1 MKHGLQRLGGILK
14 RIEVVPTNWSLF
26 QNNSWSTVYD
36 EENRGD
42 VDVDDLIGSGIQIT
56 DREVIGYILA
66 GLPSKFGPL
75 ITIIDA

>member
-1 MKHGLQRLGGILK
+1 MGYKGLEESWKELK
-14 RIEVVPTNWSLF
+14 LSPRIEVYSKTIRDRLCM
-26 QNNSWSTVYD
+26 TKKI
-36 EENRGD
+36 EEMF
-42 VDVDDLIGSGIQIT
+42 DVDDLIGSGIQIT